1 MERMIRNLSVLLMVQ
16 VALGA
21 AVLLLRPGLSGAAPA
36 SPLIALAPAAI
47 DQVTIDGDGKT
58 TTLQLKDKRWTVQ
71 QLDGFPAD
79 QAEVAA
85 FIDRVAAVKRGLPL
99 ATSTGALKRFKVAD
113 DGYDRKIVLAGAG
126 KTLGTIYVGSAIDAR
141 HANGRAAGDPAV
153 YSIGLPTFEVPAAP
167 GDWSDKS
174 VLQTPKDDVAS
185 ITIGPLTL
193 VREAPASPAPAD
205 AGANA
210 TPGASVAGTATAA
223 ATAAAPAG
231 AAGPAATPPATTPAA
246 APLWRASA
254 GASGS
259 EQVDPAAV
267 DRLGDALARLQ
278 VGAPLGTAPKP
289 DFSMDTPALEL
300 TLKKKDGTAIVYQV
314 GKKRAGGD
322 YVVKS
327 SLRPEFFVLPGY
339 AGEQLIND
347 AKREALVKN
356 DAATRPAA
364 ATPPPPA
371 KSS

>member
-99 ATSTGALKRFKVAD
+99 ATSTGALTRFKVAD
-113 DGYDRKIVLAGAG
+113 DSYDRKVVLAGAG
-126 KTLGTIYVGSAIDAR
+126 KTLGTIYIGSAIDAR

-174 VLQTPKDDVAS
+174 VLQTPAADVAS
-185 ITIGPLTL
+185 ITVGPLTL
-193 VREAPASPAPAD
+193 VREAPASPAT
-205 AGANA
+205 A
-210 TPGASVAGTATAA
+210 TPATSAAKPA
-223 ATAAAPAG
+223 ATAPAAAP
-231 AAGPAATPPATTPAA
+231 A

-254 GASGS
+254 GTSGS

-278 VGAPLGTAPKP
+278 VGAPLGTNPKP
-289 DFSMDTPALEL
+289 DFSMAAPALEL
-300 TLKKKDGTAIVYQV
+300 SLTKKDGTAIAYEI

-339 AGEQLIND
+339 VGEQLLND
-347 AKREALVKN
+347 AKREVLVKN
-356 DAATRPAA
+356 DAAAPPAA
-364 ATPPPPA
+364 ATPQPPA
-371 KSS
+371 KTS

>member
-47 DQVTIDGDGKT
+47 DQVTIDGEGKT

-85 FIDRVAAVKRGLPL
+85 FIERVAAVKRGLPL
-99 ATSTGALKRFKVAD
+99 ATSTGALTRFKVAD
-113 DGYDRKIVLAGAG
+113 DSYDRKVVLAGAG

-174 VLQTPKDDVAS
+174 VLQTPAADVAS
-185 ITIGPLTL
+185 ITVGPLTL
-193 VREAPASPAPAD
+193 VREAPAAAAGSAP
-205 AGANA
+205 
-210 TPGASVAGTATAA
+210 AA
-223 ATAAAPAG
+223 ATAAK
-231 AAGPAATPPATTPAA
+231 PAA
-246 APLWRASA
+246 AAPAAAPAAPPLWRASA
-254 GASGS
+254 GTSGS

-278 VGAPLGTAPKP
+278 VGTPLGTNPKP

-300 TLKKKDGTAIVYQV
+300 TLTKKDGTAITYEI

-327 SLRPEFFVLPGY
+327 SLRPEFFVLSAY
-339 AGEQLIND
+339 VGEQLLND
-347 AKREALVKN
+347 AKREVLVKN
-356 DAATRPAA
+356 DAASPPAA
-364 ATPPPPA
+364 ATPQPPA
-371 KSS
+371 KTS